1 MVSCYA
7 NLLHQMI
14 VFRKR
19 FNYQR
24 IGLEHQLGS
33 CRFTGM
39 VNQYGWRDVVLDAC
53 SIRYAIV
60 FPSFLR
66 FRVGGRKRFEY
77 ATCGWASFWKRRK
90 RYKKISGYV
99 WKGPQRDVTWEIKVA
114 DIFGSGNVSCF
125 PFRLRKNRRQWFT
138 ILLPACTNII
148 IEEFIY
154 EKKKINRHEISIFL
168 TVRHAESCKDYLN
181 FTNFWV
187 INFAKTPKPRFL
199 SIRCGFCFF
208 D

>member
-7 NLLHQMI
+7 NLLEQMI
-14 VFRKR
+14 VFRKK

-39 VNQYGWRDVVLDAC
+39 VNQYGWRDAVLDAC

-66 FRVGGRKRFEY
+66 FRVGGLKRFEY
-77 ATCGWASFWKRRK
+77 DTCGWASFWKRRK
-90 RYKKISGYV
+90 RSPFSKISGYV
-99 WKGPQRDVTWEIKVA
+99 WKGLQRDVTWEIKGA
-114 DIFGSGNVSCF
+114 DIFASGNVSCF
-125 PFRLRKNRRQWFT
+125 PFRLRKKRRQWFI

-154 EKKKINRHEISIFL
+154 DK
-168 TVRHAESCKDYLN
+168 
-181 FTNFWV
+181 
-187 INFAKTPKPRFL
+187 
-199 SIRCGFCFF
+199 
-208 D
+208 

>member
-7 NLLHQMI
+7 NLLEQMI

-24 IGLEHQLGS
+24 IGLEHQLGN

-39 VNQYGWRDVVLDAC
+39 ANQYGWRDAVLDAC
-53 SIRYAIV
+53 SMRYAIV

-77 ATCGWASFWKRRK
+77 ATCGWTSFWKRRK
-90 RYKKISGYV
+90 RSPFSKISGYV
-99 WKGPQRDVTWEIKVA
+99 WKGPQRDATWEIKAA
-114 DIFGSGNVSCF
+114 DIFVSGNVSCF
-125 PFRLRKNRRQWFT
+125 PSRLRKNRRQWFT

-148 IEEFIY
+148 IEEFIF
-154 EKKKINRHEISIFL
+154 EKKI
-168 TVRHAESCKDYLN
+168 
-181 FTNFWV
+181 
-187 INFAKTPKPRFL
+187 
-199 SIRCGFCFF
+199 
-208 D
+208 